1 MENDRMRILAV
12 DDNADNLT
20 ILKALISEAFPQTEV
35 LCAYNGAQA
44 LEMAA
49 AREPDMILLDIIMPG
64 MDGYE
69 VSRRL
74 KSDSLLSDI
83 PIVFVTALKSSRESR
98 ITALECGAEAFLTK
112 PIDESEL
119 TAQIRAMLKIRKA
132 TLAKRDESKRL
143 AVLVDQ
149 RTNELKKSNER
160 ALYLLEELKGEYK
173 KREQSERS
181 LLEAQTLALMGSFEY
196 DIAAKHLF
204 CTDTILQICNY
215 TREEFEAAQNDLIKL
230 IHSDDRQLL
239 IEMIEKA
246 IATRSTVE
254 FRFRLLCGDPEPKHI
269 FMRVRPEF
277 DATGTCFKITG
288 IMQDITRDTIQTE
301 QLKQN
306 LKDLT
311 ESQQIAHVGTWRL
324 DLATNQVTWSNEL
337 YKVFGLDPNLPPP
350 LLPEHAKLFSPSSWY
365 LLSAAL
371 ERAGTEGISYEL
383 ELQTVRSDGTIGWM
397 WVRGEAERDG
407 HGQIV
412 SIWGAA
418 QDISRSKK
426 IETEL
431 RESQE
436 RFQMLFNK
444 APLGYQSL
452 DYNGNLL
459 EINQKWLDTFGFT
472 REEAEGHWFGDFL
485 CPEYKE
491 AFRKRFEVFKAQG
504 AIHSEFEIPAK
515 DGQRKFLAFEGK
527 IGYDENGNF
536 VQTHCILQDITN
548 QRKAESALRDS
559 EERYKY
565 LFENSGVGI
574 GYYTTDGVVISY
586 NKKAL
591 ENIGGTLEDYVGKSV
606 LEIFPQRKGES
617 YLNRI
622 KLAISSDAP
631 QVYED
636 YLLFNG
642 AAKWFSST
650 ITRIT
655 DASGHVIGVQIAS
668 LDITNRKLAEEALS
682 ESQALLKAAFE
693 NSQAGIAIANA
704 PDGKLRYVNNA
715 GLLIRNK
722 SEDEIVK
729 NVDLH
734 NYVDSWQILHF
745 DGSSYRED
753 EVPLARAVMYGE
765 TSSDEFIVRRDDHE
779 DRYVLA
785 NAAPIKNANGE
796 ITAGIVVFLDITEK
810 RKAEEEIN
818 FLAYHDHLT
827 SVYNR
832 RFFEDEFVRMNRET
846 NFPLAIITG
855 DLNGLKLINDSI
867 GHAAG
872 DQAIRLFADALR
884 EQIRSCDILG
894 RVGGDEFGIILPKYT
909 DDEAKALLSRL
920 QSTIRI
926 KLNDTQRLETQ
937 IELSA
942 TYGYSVQTYIGQTL
956 DSLMNEA
963 ETFMYR
969 RKFYEDASKHS
980 HVIDAIMNTLFE
992 KSVREQQHSIRVGI
1006 LAAAI
1011 AEAMQLDEATVAK
1024 VKAAGALH
1032 DIGKIGIDERIL
1044 NKTESLTEFEWN
1056 LMKQHP
1062 VRSARIL
1069 ATIDA
1074 YLDIVP
1080 FVKSHHERYDGLGY
1094 PSGLSSTQIPLE
1106 ARIICVADAFDAM
1119 TKVRPYRAPITKEV
1133 AAEELTRCAGSQ
1145 FDPHIVEVFTQSVLP
1160 KIDSLMTAQ

>member
-44 LEMAA
+44 LGMAA
-49 AREPDMILLDIIMPG
+49 AHEPDMILLDIIMPG

-83 PIVFVTALKSSRESR
+83 PIVFVTALKSSKESR

-196 DIAAKHLF
+196 DIAAKHLS

-215 TREEFEAAQNDLIKL
+215 TREEFEAAQNDLINL

-277 DATGTCFKITG
+277 DATGACVKING
-288 IMQDITRDTIQTE
+288 IMQDITRETIQTE

-324 DLATNQVTWSNEL
+324 DLGTNQVVWSNEM
-337 YKVFGLDPNLPPP
+337 YKMYGFDPSLPPP
-350 LLPEHAKLFSPSSWY
+350 PYTEHMKLFTPESWKT
-365 LLSAAL
+365 LSVAL
-371 ERAGTEGISYEL
+371 EHTVTDGTPYEL
-383 ELQTVRSDGTIGWM
+383 ELQTVRSDGSNGWM
-397 WVRGEAERDG
+397 WVRGEAERDSR
-407 HGQIV
+407 GQIV

-436 RFQMLFNK
+436 RFQLLFNK

-452 DYNGNLL
+452 DSNGCLL

-591 ENIGGTLEDYVGKSV
+591 ENIGGTLEDYVGRSL
-606 LEIFPQRKGES
+606 LEIYPGQKGKP
-617 YLNRI
+617 YYNRI
-622 KLAISSDAP
+622 KLAITSETP

-636 YLLFNG
+636 SLVLRG
-642 AAKWFSST
+642 TAKWFSST
-650 ITRIT
+650 VTRIT
-655 DASGHVIGVQIAS
+655 DASGQVIGVQIA
-668 LDITNRKLAEEALS
+668 T
-682 ESQALLKAAFE
+682 
-693 NSQAGIAIANA
+693 
-704 PDGKLRYVNNA
+704 
-715 GLLIRNK
+715 
-722 SEDEIVK
+722 
-729 NVDLH
+729 
-734 NYVDSWQILHF
+734 
-745 DGSSYRED
+745 
-753 EVPLARAVMYGE
+753 
-765 TSSDEFIVRRDDHE
+765 
-779 DRYVLA
+779 
-785 NAAPIKNANGE
+785 
-796 ITAGIVVFLDITEK
+796 LDITEK

-832 RFFEDEFVRMNRET
+832 RFFEDEFVRMNTEA

-1006 LAAAI
+1006 IAAAI

-1145 FDPHIVEVFTQSVLP
+1145 FDPHIVEVFTQSILP
-1160 KIDSLMTAQ
+1160 KIDSLMAAQ